1 MQRIWVGL
9 LVANVAVFSWA
20 SPSLAQPAPLRW
32 PLDMQPALSSTFGE
46 TRASGFHAGIDLK
59 TWGKT
64 GYPVHAVADGWVER
78 LRTSPW
84 GYGRALYQRLDD
96 GRIDV
101 YAHLEGFFE
110 PAAERVRAAQLA
122 SRRYTVNLWPKRGE
136 IPVRRGQ
143 VIARTGQSGAGPPH
157 LHLEVR
163 DAHSVP
169 VNPLLQGLGPVVD
182 TTPPTLRRVLVV
194 PIGPQS
200 CVDGGVV
207 PVSVALRYDAEDRTY
222 GAVRPLHV
230 WGRVGLAI
238 DSHDR
243 ADAATNKMSAL
254 SHELRVDDE
263 SRLTARYRK
272 VSYADNHQVALDR
285 LRLAAEPGRVYSL
298 LYRRPGNRLSFY
310 DIVGGGDGTLA
321 FGGDGLAAGPHPV
334 EIRAA
339 DAAGNQSRARLTLQA
354 TAPVGIR
361 WARLTSTKEATYLDA
376 DLSRAEGNTPTAV
389 IARSADGQQWED
401 VLAQTLVVAGGPY
414 TWALPGLRSRYWRLS
429 VSNGEGPPERRVLMM
444 AADDAAAGELA
455 LTIRV
460 VARPRHALLEIET
473 PRALRGAPTVEWVSS
488 PDRDDI
494 AVRRKGPRAYRAMVP
509 LVAAGGP
516 TRLKIAAV
524 AAAGAADVQVLTLNP
539 SPLEPGRASTLS
551 FLDARVELRVE
562 SGSVYETT
570 FPQAQRVA
578 PTPSAGLRPTTLACE
593 LGPADTAF
601 DEHAWLW
608 LRVPDDEPLARA
620 GVYAGDGKGR
630 WVFIGAEREEHG
642 RLVGA
647 RIRALGPFAVLVDDT
662 PPEIGSLRT
671 ASGSEPGSRHTF
683 SAQVADAGS
692 GIGREEDVELELDG
706 VRLISEYDPEGDT
719 VVAQADE
726 PLPPGDH
733 RLVVT
738 VRDMAGNEAVRAV
751 DFVHR

>member
-1 MQRIWVGL
+1 
-9 LVANVAVFSWA
+9 
-20 SPSLAQPAPLRW
+20 
-32 PLDMQPALSSTFGE
+32 
-46 TRASGFHAGIDLK
+46 
-59 TWGKT
+59 
-64 GYPVHAVADGWVER
+64 
-78 LRTSPW
+78 
-84 GYGRALYQRLDD
+84 
-96 GRIDV
+96 
-101 YAHLEGFFE
+101 
-110 PAAERVRAAQLA
+110 
-122 SRRYTVNLWPKRGE
+122 
-136 IPVRRGQ
+136 
-143 VIARTGQSGAGPPH
+143 
-157 LHLEVR
+157 
-163 DAHSVP
+163 
-169 VNPLLQGLGPVVD
+169 
-182 TTPPTLRRVLVV
+182 
-194 PIGPQS
+194 
-200 CVDGGVV
+200 
-207 PVSVALRYDAEDRTY
+207 
-222 GAVRPLHV
+222 
-230 WGRVGLAI
+230 
-238 DSHDR
+238 
-243 ADAATNKMSAL
+243 
-254 SHELRVDDE
+254 
-263 SRLTARYRK
+263 
-272 VSYADNHQVALDR
+272 
-285 LRLAAEPGRVYSL
+285 
-298 LYRRPGNRLSFY
+298 
-310 DIVGGGDGTLA
+310 
-321 FGGDGLAAGPHPV
+321 
-334 EIRAA
+334 
-339 DAAGNQSRARLTLQA
+339 
-354 TAPVGIR
+354 
-361 WARLTSTKEATYLDA
+361 
-376 DLSRAEGNTPTAV
+376 
-389 IARSADGQQWED
+389 
-401 VLAQTLVVAGGPY
+401 
-414 TWALPGLRSRYWRLS
+414 
-429 VSNGEGPPERRVLMM
+429 
-444 AADDAAAGELA
+444 
-455 LTIRV
+455 
-460 VARPRHALLEIET
+460 
-473 PRALRGAPTVEWVSS
+473 
-488 PDRDDI
+488 
-494 AVRRKGPRAYRAMVP
+494 MVP